1 MSSDISEE
9 QDSDLRCPAANR
21 GAGRPRACDA
31 ESRMQDLMATAAE
44 LFLEKGYAKVSLEM
58 IARQA
63 RVAVRTIYV
72 KFGGKSGLFREILR
86 SGRDVYFGSMEDLDT
101 NQRPLREVLSDFAG
115 RVHELLSSPSV
126 IKLHRMVIAEAH
138 HDRELAEAFFDAG
151 PQQTRAALCRYFSRP
166 EVRAQLRD
174 LPAEQLAVHFMN
186 CVMGDHV
193 KRYLFGP
200 APSGAHT
207 TELSVEQRVDLFLR
221 GTAA

>member
-1 MSSDISEE
+1 MSNDISDE
-9 QDSDLRCPAANR
+9 QDSEVQCPIANR

-31 ESRMQDLMATAAE
+31 EARMQDLMTTAAE

-58 IARQA
+58 IARKA

-86 SGRDVYFGSMEDLDT
+86 SGREVYFGTMEDLET
-101 NQRPLREVLSDFAG
+101 NQRPLREVLIDFG
-115 RVHELLSSPSV
+115 TRVHELLSSSVV

-138 HDRELAEAFFDAG
+138 HDQELAEAFFDAG
-151 PQQTRAALCRYFSRP
+151 PQQTRVALCRYFSRP

-186 CVMGDHV
+186 CLMGDHV

-200 APSGAHT
+200 APTGARD
-207 TELSVEQRVDLFLR
+207 TELQVEQRVDLFLN
-221 GTAA
+221 GTRA